1 MKIVFIINTVAQAYT
16 WQYVIRNLE
25 QNHDVK
31 IIARDAGLTL
41 KALKEFGFEYESF
54 KPIKAKIFKIFE
66 IFNHLTS
73 GYKVGRKFKADIFIG
88 FGIDAS
94 LTAKLLNKK
103 SIVFTDGESI
113 PVQNSIL
120 KHTANV
126 IITPACFRV
135 NLGKNHIRVEGY
147 KELAYLHPNYFKPDP
162 SVFSELGLAMNEK
175 YIILRFCAFGAV
187 HDIGKKGFSLADKET
202 LVKTL
207 EKYARVFISSE
218 GCYPPTLEKY
228 RLPTSHGR
236 VHHVLYYAQMLVGDS
251 QTSTTESAV
260 LGTPAIRCNNFVGP
274 NEMGNFMELEQKY
287 DLLYSFSEPDR
298 AINKAVEL
306 INKPNLKEEWGNKRL
321 KLLED
326 KIDLTNFLVDFIEN
340 YPESFKELKA
350 EQAIK

>member
-1 MKIVFIINTVAQAYT
+1 MKIVFMINTVAQAYT
-16 WQYVIRNLE
+16 WQYVIRNLK

-54 KPIKAKIFKIFE
+54 KPIKTKMFKIFE

-94 LTAKLLNKK
+94 LTAKLLNRK
-103 SIVFTDGESI
+103 SIVFTDGEPI
-113 PVQNSIL
+113 PLQNYVL

-162 SVFSELGLAMNEK
+162 SVFSELGLAMYEK

-187 HDIGKKGFSLADKET
+187 HDIGKYGFSLSDKET

-207 EKYARVFISSE
+207 KKYARVFISSE
-218 GCYPPTLEKY
+218 SYYPPTLEKY

-236 VHHVLYYAQMLVGDS
+236 IHHVLYYAQMLVGDS
-251 QTSTTESAV
+251 QTSTTEAAV
-260 LGTPAIRCNNFVGP
+260 LGTPAIRCNNFVGS
-274 NEMGNFMELEQKY
+274 NDMGNFIELEHKY
-287 DLLYSFSEPDR
+287 NLIYSFHEPKQ
-298 AINKAVEL
+298 ALNKTIEL
-306 INKPNLKEEWGNKRL
+306 IKQPNLKEKWKIKRQNLLADKTDVSQFMVNFITDYMGNMNDL
-321 KLLED
+321 KGIND
-326 KIDLTNFLVDFIEN
+326 
-340 YPESFKELKA
+340 
-350 EQAIK
+350 